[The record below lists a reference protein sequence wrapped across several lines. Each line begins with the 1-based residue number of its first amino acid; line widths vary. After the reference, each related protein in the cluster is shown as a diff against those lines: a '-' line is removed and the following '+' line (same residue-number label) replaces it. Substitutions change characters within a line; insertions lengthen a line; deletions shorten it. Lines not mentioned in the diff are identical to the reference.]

1 MKRGICMAAYVLPPV
16 KDCGQL
22 ELLHFPTRMQA
33 FVFRNWELMPAARL
47 AAVLGTDE
55 TAVCALAADMGLPP
69 QGDTACWLQRGYITV
84 IKANWHLLPYNQLL
98 QLLGWDEDRLAYTLR
113 EDDFLGEK
121 LGRFKPLCPP
131 VTYEPLTPAQQTETA
146 ALAATVR
153 ELWSAPERAAF
164 DFFAPSTAVT
174 ERPADGIR
182 LTDEWSV
189 VDRTGFDRTPLFAA
203 RFAQELQKWSVTLGG
218 SYHEISLE
226 TLPDSDTPEAHCVT
240 VTNDCVTVQATDEP
254 GLLRGLNWLT
264 DRMNALGAPVLPH
277 GSTTRTPRF
286 GTRMI
291 YSYHGLYGNV
301 FDEAPEVSFS
311 DEMLAQYARLGV
323 NGVWAQGVLYK
334 LTEFPFDP
342 SMSEGWQQRQENL
355 RTLVKKAAD
364 YGLKVYL
371 YLNEPRAMPLA
382 FFEKHPHL
390 KGHTEGDF
398 AAMCTSVPEV
408 RQYLTSAVTS
418 LCEAV
423 PGLGGFFTIT
433 MSENLTNCWSRTYG
447 GETNCPRCAA
457 RRPSDVV
464 AEVNALIYEAAT
476 AVDPSIRLI
485 AWTWGWKG
493 ALGFSE
499 EECLR
504 QMPPEIAVMNVSEE
518 AMPFTIAGVDGQII
532 DYTMSQPGPGD
543 RAKAIWQLAK
553 QTGHPTAAKV
563 QVNDTWECSTV
574 PYIPVFGLVEEH
586 IGRLAALG
594 VDHLMLSWTLGGAPS
609 PNIKMA
615 SRYFFNEQT
624 ADDPLTALYG
634 EHAETV
640 HRATACFDEAFR
652 EFPFCIETL
661 YTGPQFSGPA
671 NLLYAAPSGQTAT
684 MTGFPYDDLRTWCG
698 PYPPETL
705 ESQFGKLAD
714 KWKQGL
720 DILAAMPACELT
732 DIAAACYNI
741 FRSSYNQIR
750 YVRLREQQD
759 IAALLAVLNEEE
771 QLAISHYRLTL
782 RQPMLGY
789 EAANHYVYT
798 PQMCL
803 EKALNCRR
811 LKQEL
816 MK

>member
-1 MKRGICMAAYVLPPV
+1 MADYVLPPV
-16 KDCGQL
+16 KNVGQP

-33 FVFRNWELMPAARL
+33 FIFRNWELMPASRL
-47 AAVLGTDE
+47 ASVLQTDE
-55 TAVCALAADMGLPP
+55 ATVRALAADMGLPP

-84 IKANWHLLPYNQLL
+84 IKANWHLLPYDQLL
-98 QLLGWDEDRLAYTLR
+98 QLLGWDADTLAYILR

-121 LGRFKPLCPP
+121 LGRFKPFCPP
-131 VTYEPLTPAQQTETA
+131 VTHVALTPEQQKETD

-153 ELWSAPERAAF
+153 ELWSAPHRAAF
-164 DFFAPSTAVT
+164 DFFAPPTAVT
-174 ERPADGIR
+174 ERPADGVR
-182 LTDEWSV
+182 LTDDWSV
-189 VDRTGFDRTPLFAA
+189 VDRTGFAHAPLFAA
-203 RFAQELQKWSVTLGG
+203 RFAEELKKWGVTPTGQL
-218 SYHEISLE
+218 HEISLE
-226 TLPDSDTPEAHCVT
+226 TMPDGAAPETHCVT
-240 VTNDCVTVQATDEP
+240 VTDDCITVQAADET
-254 GLLRGLNWLT
+254 GLLRGLNWLS
-264 DRMNALGAPVLPH
+264 DRMDAHSAPVLPQ
-277 GSTTRTPRF
+277 GSITRTPRF

-311 DEMLAQYARLGV
+311 DGMLAQYARLGV

-342 SMSEGWQQRQENL
+342 SLSKGWQRRQENL
-355 RTLVKKAAD
+355 RALVKKAAD
-364 YGLKVYL
+364 YGIKVYL

-382 FFEKHPHL
+382 FFEKYPHL

-398 AAMCTSVPEV
+398 AALCTSAPEV
-408 RQYLTSAVTS
+408 QQYLTDAVTS

-433 MSENLTNCWSRTYG
+433 MSENLTNCWSRTG
-447 GETNCPRCAA
+447 GNTTTCPRCAA
-457 RRPSDVV
+457 RRQSDVV
-464 AEVNALIYEAAT
+464 AEVNTLIYYAAT
-476 AVDPSIRLI
+476 AVDPSIQLI
-485 AWTWGWKG
+485 AWTWGWNG
-493 ALGFSE
+493 VSGFLE
-499 EECLR
+499 EDCLR
-504 QMPPEIAVMNVSEE
+504 RMPPEIAVMNVSEE
-518 AMPFTIAGVDGQII
+518 AMPFTVAGVKGQII
-532 DYTMSQPGPGD
+532 DYTMSKPGPGD

-553 QTGHPTAAKV
+553 QTRHPTAAKV

-615 SRYFFNEQT
+615 ARYFFSEQM
-624 ADDPLTALYG
+624 ADDPLLSLYG
-634 EHAETV
+634 EHADTV
-640 HRATACFDEAFR
+640 RRATACFDEAFR

-698 PYPPETL
+698 PYPPEVL
-705 ESQFGKLAD
+705 ESQFGKLTD
-714 KWKQGL
+714 GWKRGL
-720 DILAAMPACELT
+720 AILAAMPACELT
-732 DIAAACYNI
+732 DVATACYNL

-750 YVRLREQQD
+750 YVRLREQH
-759 IAALLAVLNEEE
+759 AVAGMLAVLDEEE

-803 EKALNCRR
+803 EKVLNCRR

-816 MK
+816 LK

>member
-1 MKRGICMAAYVLPPV
+1 MAAYILPPV
-16 KDCGQL
+16 NDRGQL

-33 FVFRNWELMPAARL
+33 FVFRNWELMPADRL

-55 TAVCALAADMGLPP
+55 ATVNALAADMGLPP

-84 IKANWHLLPYNQLL
+84 IKANWHLLPYDQLL
-98 QLLGWDEDRLAYTLR
+98 QLLGWSEDKLAYVLR

-121 LGRFKPLCPP
+121 LGNGKPFCPP
-131 VTYEPLTPAQQTETA
+131 IAYAPLTPAQQAETA
-146 ALAATVR
+146 AMAATVR
-153 ELWSAPERAAF
+153 ELWSPAERAAF
-164 DFFAPSTAVT
+164 DFFAPPAAVS
-174 ERPADGIR
+174 ERPAEGVR
-182 LTDEWSV
+182 LTDDWSI
-189 VDRTGFDRTPLFAA
+189 VDRTGFPRAPLFAA
-203 RFAQELQKWSVTLGG
+203 RFAQELQKWGVTPTGNR
-218 SYHEISLE
+218 YEISLE
-226 TLPDSDTPEAHCVT
+226 TLPECAIPEAHRVVVT
-240 VTNDCVTVQATDEP
+240 DRRITVQATDEA
-254 GLLRGLNWLT
+254 GLLRGLHWLT
-264 DRMNALGAPVLPH
+264 DRMDAQSAPVLPPADI
-277 GSTTRTPRF
+277 TRRPRF

-323 NGVWAQGVLYK
+323 NGIWAQGVLYK

-342 SMSEGWQQRQENL
+342 AISEGWQQRQENL
-355 RTLVKKAAD
+355 RALVKKAAE

-382 FFEKHPHL
+382 FFEKFPHL
-390 KGHTEGDF
+390 KGHVAGDF

-408 RQYLTSAVTS
+408 QQYLSSAVTA
-418 LCEAV
+418 LCKAV

-433 MSENLTNCWSRTYG
+433 MSENLTNCWSRTGG
-447 GETNCPRCAA
+447 GEPNCPRCAA

-464 AEVNALIYEAAT
+464 AEVNTLIYRAAT
-476 AVDPSIRLI
+476 AVDPTIRMI

-493 ALGFSE
+493 APTFSE

-504 QMPPEIAVMNVSEE
+504 HMPPEIVVMNVSEE
-518 AMPFTIAGVDGQII
+518 AMPYTIAGVDGQVI
-532 DYTMSQPGPGD
+532 DYTMSMPGPGD

-563 QVNDTWECSTV
+563 QINDTWECSTV
-574 PYIPVFGLVEEH
+574 PYVPVFGLVEEH
-586 IGRLAALG
+586 IGRLATLG

-615 SRYFFNEQT
+615 ARYFFDEQT
-624 ADDPLTALYG
+624 ADDPLTTLYG
-634 EHAETV
+634 EHADTV
-640 HRATACFDEAFR
+640 RRATACFDEAFR

-661 YTGPQFSGPA
+661 YTGPHFSGPA
-671 NLLYAAPSGQTAT
+671 NLLYAVPSGQTAT

-698 PYPPETL
+698 PYPPTVL

-720 DILAAMPACELT
+720 ELLAAMPQSELT
-732 DIAAACYNI
+732 DIATACYNI

-750 YVRLREQQD
+750 FVRLREQQD
-759 IAALLAVLNEEE
+759 TDALLAVLDEEE

-798 PQMCL
+798 PQACL

-811 LKQEL
+811 LKHEFTQ
-816 MK
+816 